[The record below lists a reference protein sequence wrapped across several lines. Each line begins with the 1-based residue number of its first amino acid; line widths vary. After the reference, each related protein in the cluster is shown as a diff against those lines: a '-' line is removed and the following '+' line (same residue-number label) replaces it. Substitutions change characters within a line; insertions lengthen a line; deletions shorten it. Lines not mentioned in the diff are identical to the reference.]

1 MTFQIGKARGTNPIT
16 EPSKPSAAPSSN
28 VSPGNLSPWPNLAT
42 LPTVGPP
49 SAWQKGVVSTAAKE
63 ERAAAEQNG
72 TAITI
77 GASEARVAA
86 GEAIN
91 HAQTVVSSAGTIA
104 QELATTNTDSE
115 FGGDIVGAAQK
126 GNEEFSR
133 PRSTMTIRLPSSAA
147 KRSRRSTTRGCRAN
161 CRWAL
166 RLPEIA
172 V

>member
-16 EPSKPSAAPSSN
+16 EPSKPAAAPSSN

-91 HAQTVVSSAGTIA
+91 HAQTEVSSAGTIA
-104 QELATTNTDSE
+104 QDSATTNTDSE
-115 FGGDIVGAAQK
+115 FAGDIVGAAQK
-126 GNEEFSR
+126 GNEESLKAEVNHDDQVAKQ
-133 PRSTMTIRLPSSAA
+133 RSEALKEINDARLQ
-147 KRSRRSTTRGCRAN
+147 GE
-161 CRWAL
+161 
-166 RLPEIA
+166 LPVGVA
-172 V
+172 VA

>member
-49 SAWQKGVVSTAAKE
+49 SAWQKGVVSTAAEE

-77 GASEARVAA
+77 GASEAKIAA

-104 QELATTNTDSE
+104 RNGPRRTLTE

-126 GNEEFSR
+126 GNETLSR